1 MITRST
7 KLAALLVFVAAFTLY
22 ASTLAPTITWAH
34 NGTDGGDLITAAAT
48 WGVPHPPGYPTYVTL
63 GYLFSKIPIGSV
75 AYRLNL
81 MSALFTAMAAA
92 LTTLTIC
99 RITTTRAPRFARE
112 GIGILAGLTFAASP
126 MTWGQATIAEVH
138 GLNALC
144 VALISFLI
152 APIVFRSEK
161 TSSQYMAFTTFL
173 WGLSAGNLLTI
184 AALAPLM
191 IVAWRRTI
199 FVPQPASLF
208 LKVRSAALPIIAFLL
223 GLSVYLLIPLRAAAQ
238 APINWGNAVTLDNF
252 WRQVSAQL
260 YHGYVFAL
268 PLGEYPHRLIAFGQ
282 LIVAQFGWIGVLL
295 GAIGVLR
302 ALNSPNK
309 SWRWLTLP
317 IALYA
322 IFAFTYNTIDADLY
336 LIPIWMFSAWAI
348 ARGVL
353 SIHDWLSHH
362 TARFTLYSSVVTAG
376 IVFIIPLNII
386 ITNFAF
392 MDLSHDSS
400 ASDFA
405 QQMWSH
411 LPPNAILLT
420 SSDAQTFALWYYR
433 AIDKQRPDVSVVD
446 TRMSEA
452 DWYNQ
457 MVISQG
463 GAPRLVSFDP
473 ADSWQQRLHEAN
485 PDRPLCEVSATI
497 NQPEVK
503 CQ

>member
-1 MITRST
+1 MIARST

-22 ASTLAPTITWAH
+22 ARTLAPTITWAH

-81 MSALFTAMAAA
+81 MSAIFTAVAAA

-99 RITTTRAPRFARE
+99 RITSTWAPRFARE

-138 GLNALC
+138 GLNAVC

-152 APIVFRSEK
+152 APIVFRGEK
-161 TSSQYMAFTTFL
+161 TSSRQLAFITFL
-173 WGLSAGNLLTI
+173 WGLAAGNLLTI
-184 AALAPLM
+184 AAFAPLM

-199 FVPQPASLF
+199 FIPQPASLF
-208 LKVRSAALPIIAFLL
+208 LKVRSAALPIIAFLH
-223 GLSVYLLIPLRAAAQ
+223 GLSVYLLIPLRAIAQ
-238 APINWGNAVTLDNF
+238 PPINWGNAVTLDNF

-260 YHGYVFAL
+260 YRGYVFAV
-268 PLGEYPHRLIAFGQ
+268 PPSEYPQRLIAFGQ

-302 ALNSPNK
+302 GLNSPNK

-348 ARGVL
+348 ARGAL
-353 SIHDWLSHH
+353 SIQDWLTQH
-362 TARFTLYSSVVTAG
+362 T
-376 IVFIIPLNII
+376 
-386 ITNFAF
+386 
-392 MDLSHDSS
+392 
-400 ASDFA
+400 
-405 QQMWSH
+405 
-411 LPPNAILLT
+411 
-420 SSDAQTFALWYYR
+420 
-433 AIDKQRPDVSVVD
+433 
-446 TRMSEA
+446 
-452 DWYNQ
+452 
-457 MVISQG
+457 
-463 GAPRLVSFDP
+463 
-473 ADSWQQRLHEAN
+473 
-485 PDRPLCEVSATI
+485 
-497 NQPEVK
+497 
-503 CQ
+503 